1 MKKGTK
7 RFRQGLLRGTTLK
20 LLVITLSQS
29 NQSKKQLEAT
39 KMGLVQK
46 EILLLIQVSKK
57 KIINKKKKLKMKTL
71 VQACNLKNKI
81 KRSLKQQM
89 KEKILQS

>member
-1 MKKGTK
+1 
-7 RFRQGLLRGTTLK
+7 
-20 LLVITLSQS
+20 
-29 NQSKKQLEAT
+29 
-39 KMGLVQK
+39 MGLVLK